1 MTDLNGVGNYQ
12 AVCVSVVLVI
22 HIYRRHCKVSID
34 ISNFTDINTDIN
46 THDTVTLNL
55 IAQIVNTGTML
66 FKLATCSLV
75 DTFDLVPPS

>member
-34 ISNFTDINTDIN
+34 ISNFTD
-46 THDTVTLNL
+46 TVTLNL
-55 IAQIVNTGTML
+55 IARIVNTGTML

>member
-1 MTDLNGVGNYQ
+1 MGNYP

-46 THDTVTLNL
+46 TVFAFMSYTELNST
-55 IAQIVNTGTML
+55 NREYWDE
-66 FKLATCSLV
+66 F
-75 DTFDLVPPS
+75 P